1 MTSIADLVFS
11 NTAVK
16 KGVDNNPTSAHLV
29 NLAWLTARCDE
40 AKRVLAG
47 YSPVLTSGY
56 RSKALSV
63 AVGGNEHDE
72 HTTGLAFDLACGL
85 GDAQGHLVAAKIVFN
100 NRQLI
105 GGAIHQVI
113 AEPGHVHVG
122 FYPQGKVGP
131 CELRVKDGA
140 HYPLVSIAT

>member
-29 NLAWLTARCDE
+29 NLTWLTARVDE
-40 AKRVLAG
+40 AKRILAG

-63 AVGGNEHDE
+63 AVGGNDHDE

-85 GDAQGHLVAAKIVFN
+85 GDAQGHLAAARLVFN
-100 NRQLI
+100 NRRRLS
-105 GGAIHQVI
+105 GHVHQII
-113 AEPGHVHVG
+113 AEPGHVHIG
-122 FYPQGKVGP
+122 FYAPGKIGP

-140 HYPLVSIAT
+140 HYPLVEIAT